1 MGVCALRDSDGND
14 LIAGSQCATGQ
25 QGVSAGRVG
34 RSPIVGVD
42 TDLADYD
49 LDSLYYVPSDA
60 YWRSVDDEDERLQS
74 VFTFQWRPTD
84 DLDIN
89 FDFQHSSL
97 DNTEERM
104 ELGLNNRWEY
114 LQDQIVEDRTL
125 VYATG
130 MTRPQ
135 LQGESR
141 RQEDE
146 YNGGGLEIKWDATE
160 NLVLN
165 LDLSYSESYRY
176 RTRHRTK
183 FRAPNVKVHG
193 QGYYNYALDF
203 RNSDAPVLTWLD
215 SERRAPG
222 DPGFVSSE
230 VFDASDMKNFIHNDH
245 AYVEYRRNHEYRNDD
260 LLALKLDGTYFLDN
274 DYFSS
279 IKAGIRISEEHLIDQ
294 SLNNDNSLVFG
305 TGLEK
310 EPNGASDNEDND
322 WDGQNPE
329 ANLALINGIAENCLS
344 SHVNNNHF
352 GEEAGAA
359 GDASNYAKYDSK
371 CFIGQIL
378 GQMPGATGT
387 DFYDIGEQ
395 ADGRDGTDKDVTETI
410 TAAYIMGNFDTE
422 LFDRNLTGNIGVRV
436 VNTATRSEGW
446 GDKVYITSMPYP
458 EDEDLTIYSAEVNAT
473 GEIEPLTLESD
484 YTEVL
489 PSLNLN
495 YMVTDEFFIRA
506 AAYRAISRFQMNA
519 MSAGVSYETCEDEND
534 EICDPTTNT
543 DFSQVVRS
551 GDANGNHLDPYT
563 SVNYDLSLE
572 YYPSEDAAL
581 SVAFYHK
588 AFTGG
593 YETTVETR
601 DIIVNLDGVDTL
613 YPNVAHVVKQ
623 TSDKE
628 SIIKGV
634 ELSGQIHF
642 IDLPEPFN
650 GLGTKFAW
658 NRADSD
664 FVTEEI
670 ASPGIVPDANL
681 FGFSKDVASASVYW
695 EGDTTTVRLLWKH
708 RSKYFQP
715 NGLPF
720 PDRSHR
726 YVQDASYVD
735 MSAKYKVN
743 KNVSLFLKGNNLL
756 NEPQVYTRGNDTTIA
771 DYSRSGTKWEFGIKA
786 KF

>member
-1 MGVCALRDSDGND
+1 
-14 LIAGSQCATGQ
+14 
-25 QGVSAGRVG
+25 
-34 RSPIVGVD
+34 
-42 TDLADYD
+42 
-49 LDSLYYVPSDA
+49 
-60 YWRSVDDEDERLQS
+60 
-74 VFTFQWRPTD
+74 
-84 DLDIN
+84 
-89 FDFQHSSL
+89 
-97 DNTEERM
+97 
-104 ELGLNNRWEY
+104 
-114 LQDQIVEDRTL
+114 
-125 VYATG
+125 
-130 MTRPQ
+130 
-135 LQGESR
+135 
-141 RQEDE
+141 
-146 YNGGGLEIKWDATE
+146 
-160 NLVLN
+160 
-165 LDLSYSESYRY
+165 
-176 RTRHRTK
+176 
-183 FRAPNVKVHG
+183 
-193 QGYYNYALDF
+193 
-203 RNSDAPVLTWLD
+203 
-215 SERRAPG
+215 
-222 DPGFVSSE
+222 
-230 VFDASDMKNFIHNDH
+230 
-245 AYVEYRRNHEYRNDD
+245 
-260 LLALKLDGTYFLDN
+260 
-274 DYFSS
+274 
-279 IKAGIRISEEHLIDQ
+279 
-294 SLNNDNSLVFG
+294 
-305 TGLEK
+305 
-310 EPNGASDNEDND
+310 
-322 WDGQNPE
+322 
-329 ANLALINGIAENCLS
+329 
-344 SHVNNNHF
+344 
-352 GEEAGAA
+352 
-359 GDASNYAKYDSK
+359 
-371 CFIGQIL
+371 
-378 GQMPGATGT
+378 
-387 DFYDIGEQ
+387 
-395 ADGRDGTDKDVTETI
+395 
-410 TAAYIMGNFDTE
+410 MGNFDTE